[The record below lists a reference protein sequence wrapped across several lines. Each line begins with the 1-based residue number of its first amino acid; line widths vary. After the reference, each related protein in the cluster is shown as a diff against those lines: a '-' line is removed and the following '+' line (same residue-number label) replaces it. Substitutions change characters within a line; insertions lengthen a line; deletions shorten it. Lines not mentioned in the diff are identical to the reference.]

1 MRRNIASSVLAMAWL
16 STTAVAA
23 LQEQGPTVADRFKAL
38 VHEYETITGGR
49 VDSDEER
56 LKVIARVFQ
65 RRSELG
71 LQLVELAESHPKDP
85 LAIDALIQ
93 AVWQVNTNPWPVEV
107 AGQDPVAAKALT
119 LLERDHLQSDR
130 LGPLCQRISHGF
142 REEYEKFLRAAA
154 TSAAPA
160 VRGVASFSLAC
171 LLSNRAQRL
180 DTIRVQPKRVEDF
193 EGLFGSDYIQ
203 RLLKQDSERALAEA
217 EALLEKVAAKE
228 PDAVLP
234 EGGTIGE
241 RAASELFGLRH
252 LRVGKV
258 APEIEGED
266 QDGQRF
272 KLSDYRGKVVLLDF
286 WHQQ

>member
-107 AGQDPVAAKALT
+107 AGQDPVAAKALA

-154 TSAAPA
+154 TSAVPA
-160 VRGVASFSLAC
+160 VGASRASRWRASSPIARSGSTRSAC
-171 LLSNRAQRL
+171 SRSASR
-180 DTIRVQPKRVEDF
+180 TSR
-193 EGLFGSDYIQ
+193 
-203 RLLKQDSERALAEA
+203 DSSGATTSSAC
-217 EALLEKVAAKE
+217 
-228 PDAVLP
+228 
-234 EGGTIGE
+234 
-241 RAASELFGLRH
+241 
-252 LRVGKV
+252 
-258 APEIEGED
+258 
-266 QDGQRF
+266 
-272 KLSDYRGKVVLLDF
+272 
-286 WHQQ
+286 

>member
-93 AVWQVNTNPWPVEV
+93 AVWQMNTNP
-107 AGQDPVAAKALT
+107 
-119 LLERDHLQSDR
+119 
-130 LGPLCQRISHGF
+130 
-142 REEYEKFLRAAA
+142 
-154 TSAAPA
+154 
-160 VRGVASFSLAC
+160 
-171 LLSNRAQRL
+171 
-180 DTIRVQPKRVEDF
+180 
-193 EGLFGSDYIQ
+193 
-203 RLLKQDSERALAEA
+203 
-217 EALLEKVAAKE
+217 
-228 PDAVLP
+228 
-234 EGGTIGE
+234 
-241 RAASELFGLRH
+241 
-252 LRVGKV
+252 
-258 APEIEGED
+258 
-266 QDGQRF
+266 
-272 KLSDYRGKVVLLDF
+272 
-286 WHQQ
+286 